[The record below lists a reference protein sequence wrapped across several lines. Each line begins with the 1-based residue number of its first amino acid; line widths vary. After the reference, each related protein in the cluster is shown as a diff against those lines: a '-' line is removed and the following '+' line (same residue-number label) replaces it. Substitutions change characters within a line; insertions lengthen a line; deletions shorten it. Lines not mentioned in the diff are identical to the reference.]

1 MFKKL
6 DFSKRLL
13 LSILSIVFI
22 SSFVSTYLIEEK
34 IFSSTQD
41 ISQKYIQS
49 LTFTNTFK
57 AKEDLNKSVVLSY
70 SFASSLSTFIN
81 KEQTYTKENIIS
93 IMTSLLK
100 SNPYILGIWL
110 EIDANILFPNQKS
123 LAKKNGHDSD
133 GRFVPYLVRS
143 DNSIVLEH
151 SYVQSYPSR
160 PWVDKSRVSGKE
172 YITEP
177 YISPINGKKV
187 LVAAISVPVY
197 KNNQFIGTVGINI
210 SLDSITKTISKINV
224 YKSGYAFLTTSTG
237 IFISHPNKEFLGKDI
252 SKVINDDNYSSK
264 LSSKIRN
271 DEKFEYEKK
280 SYGTSKMS
288 YYYTLPFE
296 IAKTGVNWGLT
307 VSVPEEEYLKD
318 AIFIKWFAI
327 ITGIISFLII
337 SFVLVYNTR
346 ILEKNLNLISNGLN
360 SFFTYLNKDSLNSE
374 KIKIDSNDE
383 FGKMAYL
390 INTNVKNIQESLEKD
405 IEDVSEVI
413 NIVKNV
419 ENGYLKNVI
428 SKKASNP
435 ELILLCDNFNNMINT
450 LKNNIGK
457 DLNKIN
463 IVLDNFSNHN
473 FTANIENPEGKIE
486 ISINNLGKEI
496 SSLLLKSLNT
506 GLTLED
512 ASKKLITNVD
522 TLNSS
527 SNEAAASLEETAA
540 ALEEIT
546 STIISNT
553 ENIDNMTISSDSLT
567 LSAKDGLNLAE
578 ETSSA
583 MDNITDQVT
592 LITEAISVIDK
603 IAFQTN
609 ILSLNA
615 AVEASTAGE
624 AGKGFAVVAQ
634 EVRNLASRSAEAAKE
649 IKDLVQNATAKAS
662 YGKNISAEMISGYQD
677 LLKDVNSVDEMIKN
691 ISASSKE
698 QESGITQIN
707 DAITNLDRQTQENAN
722 IASQTYSIANQTDEL
737 AKQIVEDSQSK
748 EFFGK

>member
-271 DEKFEYEKK
+271 DEK
-280 SYGTSKMS
+280 
-288 YYYTLPFE
+288 
-296 IAKTGVNWGLT
+296 
-307 VSVPEEEYLKD
+307 
-318 AIFIKWFAI
+318 
-327 ITGIISFLII
+327 
-337 SFVLVYNTR
+337 
-346 ILEKNLNLISNGLN
+346 
-360 SFFTYLNKDSLNSE
+360 
-374 KIKIDSNDE
+374 
-383 FGKMAYL
+383 
-390 INTNVKNIQESLEKD
+390 
-405 IEDVSEVI
+405 
-413 NIVKNV
+413 
-419 ENGYLKNVI
+419 
-428 SKKASNP
+428 
-435 ELILLCDNFNNMINT
+435 
-450 LKNNIGK
+450 
-457 DLNKIN
+457 
-463 IVLDNFSNHN
+463 
-473 FTANIENPEGKIE
+473 
-486 ISINNLGKEI
+486 
-496 SSLLLKSLNT
+496 
-506 GLTLED
+506 
-512 ASKKLITNVD
+512 
-522 TLNSS
+522 
-527 SNEAAASLEETAA
+527 
-540 ALEEIT
+540 
-546 STIISNT
+546 
-553 ENIDNMTISSDSLT
+553 
-567 LSAKDGLNLAE
+567 
-578 ETSSA
+578 
-583 MDNITDQVT
+583 
-592 LITEAISVIDK
+592 
-603 IAFQTN
+603 
-609 ILSLNA
+609 
-615 AVEASTAGE
+615 
-624 AGKGFAVVAQ
+624 
-634 EVRNLASRSAEAAKE
+634 
-649 IKDLVQNATAKAS
+649 
-662 YGKNISAEMISGYQD
+662 
-677 LLKDVNSVDEMIKN
+677 
-691 ISASSKE
+691 
-698 QESGITQIN
+698 
-707 DAITNLDRQTQENAN
+707 
-722 IASQTYSIANQTDEL
+722 
-737 AKQIVEDSQSK
+737 
-748 EFFGK
+748 